1 VYGSRVSGDAVPT
14 VSGDAVSLRGRTDSR
29 GIQPRQPVDER
40 GPTPVVAATSPRP
53 PVRAALSPALRQDV
67 ERRLNRSRTPARRSG
82 AETRASFSDEP
93 PPEPVA
99 TDVSLRRRVHEAL
112 DANVLPGDQRDDSEL
127 IGLVFDE
134 LKLNDHE
141 RMIAAGYVR
150 SWRLENESGQR
161 IRLS

>member
-1 VYGSRVSGDAVPT
+1 MAGDAIRTERGDTVP
-14 VSGDAVSLRGRTDSR
+14 SRGRTDSR

-40 GPTPVVAATSPRP
+40 APTPVVAAASPRP

-99 TDVSLRRRVHEAL
+99 TDVSLRRRVHAAL

-127 IGLVFDE
+127 IGLVFDD
-134 LKLNDHE
+134 LKLNDLE
-141 RMIAAGYVR
+141 RLTAATYVR